1 MALQR
6 GADLLQ
12 ALPSGAIER
21 ILHPVQAPVDPLE
34 GRVLVGRRLVAFEKA
49 IGGGT
54 QHARLL
60 AHEPVHIGGFA
71 QHQLLFHAQLG
82 HHLGPALG
90 DALFDRGSRVDAGL
104 HHLQHILHSQRRIDP
119 LDDDRRLS
127 LGHQLPVQPGQRWPG
142 STAGGQR
149 HAASGQLLQP
159 LEVPGALAG
168 DEDQRNI
175 ADHRPAAGDL
185 SYAIR
190 LEQLSWRNQIALA
203 APQRP
208 QQLVLGLGD
217 DLQPDGL
224 AGIAIEI
231 TLEGTQANVLD
242 ANRLTLDLAR
252 TVATLVDQHAQH
264 TTAANLGQIAHLG
277 RRLPGLRPCHSGSC
291 RPGQEQHQAEQQ

>member
-1 MALQR
+1 PRQR
-6 GADLLQ
+6 G
-12 ALPSGAIER
+12 
-21 ILHPVQAPVDPLE
+21 
-34 GRVLVGRRLVAFEKA
+34 
-49 IGGGT
+49 
-54 QHARLL
+54 
-60 AHEPVHIGGFA
+60 
-71 QHQLLFHAQLG
+71 
-82 HHLGPALG
+82 
-90 DALFDRGSRVDAGL
+90 
-104 HHLQHILHSQRRIDP
+104 
-119 LDDDRRLS
+119 
-127 LGHQLPVQPGQRWPG
+127 PG
-142 STAGGQR
+142 SAASGQR
-149 HAASGQLLQP
+149 HAAPGQLLQT

-242 ANRLTLDLAR
+242 ANRLTLDLPR

-264 TTAANLGQIAHLG
+264 TTAANLGQVAHFG
-277 RRLPGLRPCHSGSC
+277 RSLPVQRLCYSGSC
-291 RPGQEQHQAEQQ
+291 RPGQEQHQAELQ